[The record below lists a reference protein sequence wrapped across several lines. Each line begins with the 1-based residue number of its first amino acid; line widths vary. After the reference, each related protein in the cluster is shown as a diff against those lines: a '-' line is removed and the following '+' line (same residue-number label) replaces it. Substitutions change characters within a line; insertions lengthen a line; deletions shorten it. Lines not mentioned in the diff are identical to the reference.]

1 MKFYLDENIIYQF
14 SIPYSPSPSTKVYQ
28 VKKENE
34 ILFVGTISLVGKET
48 SVDIDVTDVL
58 RSLKMKDKLMS
69 TTPAQNNNSEVEFLQ
84 EEISVVLMWG
94 DAMPITQSRNIFF
107 IYRYPREIEGMNPDL
122 QVVGSFNTD
131 KLMLQGANYT
141 TNSLETVLTPR
152 YPFVATNKLG
162 FGAAFQVSDQSDIIS
177 MLFFGALSGTGD
189 ISFSVQPDKVNII
202 YTSLYQMFRNA
213 VIDTTKDKAYIG
225 TGEKYKIADIDMCP
239 AQYYV
244 QWIDR
249 YGTYQCQPFS
259 KIATFTNDYN
269 PTHMISYNKEKKP
282 IFKSVNSKWQLNS
295 DYIPE
300 NKLPY
305 YESLFVSPKVILY
318 DAKND
323 MSYNVVL
330 TDTQFVE
337 KTFANQQRR
346 FFNIQITVE
355 KANEQYILS

>member
-1 MKFYLDENIIYQF
+1 MYLDENIIYTF
-14 SIPYSPSPSTKVYQ
+14 SITPENTPSTKVYQ
-28 VKKENE
+28 VKKGTK
-34 ILFVGTISLVGKET
+34 ILFVGNISLTGKER

-69 TTPAQNNNSEVEFLQ
+69 TNPNPNNPSLVEFLQ
-84 EEISVVLMWG
+84 EEIAVLLVLNETNSL
-94 DAMPITQSRNIFF
+94 TQAKNIFF
-107 IYRYPREIEGMNPDL
+107 IYRYPRTIEGMNPVL
-122 QVVGSFNTD
+122 QEMGAFTTD

-141 TNSLETVLTPR
+141 NDALDMALTPR

-162 FGAAFQVSDQSDIIS
+162 WGVALQVAEQSDNILINYY
-177 MLFFGALSGTGD
+177 GALAGTGD
-189 ISFSVQPDKVNII
+189 IVFSVEPQYTNII
-202 YTSLYQMFRNA
+202 YTTLQQLFRNA

-225 TGEKYKIADIDMCP
+225 TDQNHIFAQIDMCP

-259 KIATFTNDYN
+259 KISTFSNDYST
-269 PTHMISYNKEKKP
+269 THMISYDKVKKP
-282 IFKSVNSKWQLNS
+282 IFKTVNSTWNLNS
-295 DYIPE
+295 EFIPE
-300 NKLPY
+300 DKLPY
-305 YESLFVSPKVILY
+305 YESLFVSDKVILY
-318 DAKND
+318 DSKND

-330 TDTQFVE
+330 TDTKFVE

-346 FFNIQITVE
+346 MFNLQITLE

>member
-1 MKFYLDENIIYQF
+1 MYLDENIIYTF
-14 SIPYSPSPSTKVYQ
+14 SITPENTPSTKVYQ
-28 VKKENE
+28 VKKGTK
-34 ILFVGTISLVGKET
+34 ILFVGNISLTGKER

-69 TTPAQNNNSEVEFLQ
+69 TTPNPNNPSLVEFLQ
-84 EEISVVLMWG
+84 EEISVVLVLNETNSL
-94 DAMPITQSRNIFF
+94 TQAKNIFF
-107 IYRYPREIEGMNPDL
+107 IYRYPRTIEGMNPTL
-122 QVVGSFNTD
+122 QAMGAFTTD

-141 TNSLETVLTPR
+141 NDALNMALTPR
-152 YPFVATNKLG
+152 YPFVATSKLG
-162 FGAAFQVSDQSDIIS
+162 WGVALQVSEQSDNILINYY
-177 MLFFGALSGTGD
+177 GALAGTGD
-189 ISFSVQPDKVNII
+189 IVFSVEPQYTNII
-202 YTSLYQMFRNA
+202 YTTLQQLFHNA

-225 TGEKYKIADIDMCP
+225 PDQNHIFTQIDMCP

-259 KIATFTNDYN
+259 KISTFSNDYST
-269 PTHMISYNKEKKP
+269 THMISYDKVKKP
-282 IFKSVNSKWQLNS
+282 IFKTVNSTWNLNS
-295 DYIPE
+295 DFITE
-300 NKLPY
+300 DKLPY

-318 DAKND
+318 DAQND

-330 TDTQFVE
+330 TDTKFVE

-346 FFNIQITVE
+346 MFNLQITVE

>member
-1 MKFYLDENIIYQF
+1 MYLDENIIYTF
-14 SIPYSPSPSTKVYQ
+14 SITPENTPSTKVYQ
-28 VKKENE
+28 VKKGTK
-34 ILFVGTISLVGKET
+34 ILFVGNISLTGKER

-69 TTPAQNNNSEVEFLQ
+69 TNPNPNNPALVEFLQ
-84 EEISVVLMWG
+84 EEIAVVLVLNETNSL
-94 DAMPITQSRNIFF
+94 TQAKNIFF
-107 IYRYPREIEGMNPDL
+107 IYRYPRTIEGMNPDL
-122 QVVGSFNTD
+122 QAIGAFTQD

-141 TNSLETVLTPR
+141 NDALKLSLTPR
-152 YPFVATNKLG
+152 YPFCATDKLG
-162 FGAAFQVSDQSDIIS
+162 WGVALQVSEQSDNILINYY
-177 MLFFGALSGTGD
+177 GALAGTGD
-189 ISFSVQPDKVNII
+189 IVFSVEPQYTNII
-202 YTSLYQMFRNA
+202 YTTLQQLFRNA

-225 TGEKYKIADIDMCP
+225 PDQNHIFAQIDMCP

-259 KIATFTNDYN
+259 KISTFSNDYST
-269 PTHMISYNKEKKP
+269 THMISYDKVKKP
-282 IFKSVNSKWQLNS
+282 IFKTVNSTWNLNS
-295 DYIPE
+295 DFITE
-300 NKLPY
+300 DKLPY

-318 DAKND
+318 DSNND

-330 TDTQFVE
+330 TDTKFVE

-346 FFNIQITVE
+346 MFNLQITLE

>member
-1 MKFYLDENIIYQF
+1 MYLDENIIYTF
-14 SIPYSPSPSTKVYQ
+14 SLTPSNTPSTKVYQ
-28 VKKENE
+28 VKKGTK
-34 ILFVGTISLVGKET
+34 ILFVGNISLTGTER

-69 TTPAQNNNSEVEFLQ
+69 TTPNPNNPSLVEFLQ
-84 EEISVVLMWG
+84 EEIAVVLIL
-94 DAMPITQSRNIFF
+94 DETNSLTQSKNIFF
-107 IYRYPREIEGMNPDL
+107 MYRYPRTIEGMNPVL
-122 QVVGSFNTD
+122 QEIGAFTTD

-141 TNSLETVLTPR
+141 NDALNMALTPR

-162 FGAAFQVSDQSDIIS
+162 WGVALQASQQSDSILINYY
-177 MLFFGALSGTGD
+177 GALAGTGD
-189 ISFSVQPDKVNII
+189 IVFSVEPQYPNII
-202 YTSLYQMFRNA
+202 YTSLQQLFRNA

-225 TGEKYKIADIDMCP
+225 PTQNHIFAQIDMCP

-259 KIATFTNDYN
+259 KISTFSNDYS
-269 PTHMISYNKEKKP
+269 TTTMITYDKVKKP
-282 IFKSVNSKWQLNS
+282 IFKTVNSTWNLNS
-295 DYIPE
+295 EYIPE
-300 NKLPY
+300 DKLPY
-305 YESLFVSPKVILY
+305 YESLFVSDKVILY

-330 TDTQFVE
+330 TDTKFVE

-346 FFNIQITVE
+346 MFNLQITLE

>member
-1 MKFYLDENIIYQF
+1 MYLDENIIYTF
-14 SIPYSPSPSTKVYQ
+14 SITPENTPSTKVYQ
-28 VKKENE
+28 VKKGTK
-34 ILFVGTISLVGKET
+34 ILFVGNISLTGKER

-58 RSLKMKDKLMS
+58 RSLKMKDKFMS
-69 TTPAQNNNSEVEFLQ
+69 TTPNPNNMAMVEFLQ
-84 EEISVVLMWG
+84 EEIAVVLVLNETNSL
-94 DAMPITQSRNIFF
+94 TQAKNIFF
-107 IYRYPREIEGMNPDL
+107 IYRYPRTIDGMNPVL
-122 QVVGSFNTD
+122 QEIGAFTQD

-141 TNSLETVLTPR
+141 DNALDIALTPR

-162 FGAAFQVSDQSDIIS
+162 WGVALQVAEQSDSILINYY
-177 MLFFGALSGTGD
+177 GALAGTGD
-189 ISFSVQPDKVNII
+189 IVFSVEPECTNII
-202 YTSLYQMFRNA
+202 YTTLQQMFRNA

-225 TGEKYKIADIDMCP
+225 PTHNHIFAQIDMCP

-259 KIATFTNDYN
+259 KISTFSNDYS
-269 PTHMISYNKEKKP
+269 TTTMVAYNKEKRP
-282 IFKSVNSKWQLNS
+282 IFKTVNSTWNLNS
-295 DYIPE
+295 EFIPE
-300 NKLPY
+300 DKLPY
-305 YESLFVSPKVILY
+305 YESLFVSDKVILY

-330 TDTQFVE
+330 TDTKFVE

-346 FFNIQITVE
+346 MFNLQITLE

>member
-1 MKFYLDENIIYQF
+1 MYLDENIIYTF
-14 SIPYSPSPSTKVYQ
+14 SLTPSNTPSTKVYQ
-28 VKKENE
+28 VKKGTK
-34 ILFVGTISLVGKET
+34 ILFVGNISLTGTER

-58 RSLKMKDKLMS
+58 CSLKMKDKFMS
-69 TTPAQNNNSEVEFLQ
+69 IHPNPNNYSLVEFLQ
-84 EEISVVLMWG
+84 EEISVVLIL
-94 DAMPITQSRNIFF
+94 DETNSLTQSKNIFF
-107 IYRYPREIEGMNPDL
+107 IYRYPRVIEGMNPVL
-122 QVVGSFNTD
+122 QEMGAFTSD
-131 KLMLQGANYT
+131 KLMLQGANYSD
-141 TNSLETVLTPR
+141 NALEIALTPR

-162 FGAAFQVSDQSDIIS
+162 WGVALQASQQSDSILINYY
-177 MLFFGALSGTGD
+177 GALAGTGD
-189 ISFSVQPDKVNII
+189 IVFSVEPECTNII
-202 YTSLYQMFRNA
+202 YTSLQQLFSNA

-225 TGEKYKIADIDMCP
+225 PDKNHIFSQFDMCP

-259 KIATFTNDYN
+259 KISTFSNDYST
-269 PTHMISYNKEKKP
+269 THMISYDKVKKP
-282 IFKSVNSKWQLNS
+282 IFNQVKSTWNLNS
-295 DYIPE
+295 EFIPE
-300 NKLPY
+300 DKLPY

-330 TDTQFVE
+330 TDTKFVE

-346 FFNIQITVE
+346 FFNLQITLE

>member
-1 MKFYLDENIIYQF
+1 MYLDENIIYTF
-14 SIPYSPSPSTKVYQ
+14 SLTPENTPSTKVYQ
-28 VKKENE
+28 VKKGTK
-34 ILFVGTISLVGKET
+34 ILFVGNISLTGTER

-69 TTPAQNNNSEVEFLQ
+69 TQPKPNNQPMVEFLQ
-84 EEISVVLMWG
+84 EEIAVVLVLNETNSL
-94 DAMPITQSRNIFF
+94 TQSKNIFF
-107 IYRYPREIEGMNPDL
+107 IYRYPRIIEGMNPTL
-122 QVVGSFNTD
+122 QVMGAFTQD

-141 TNSLETVLTPR
+141 DNALNMALTPR
-152 YPFVATNKLG
+152 YPFCATNKLG
-162 FGAAFQVSDQSDIIS
+162 WGVALQASEQSDTILINYY
-177 MLFFGALSGTGD
+177 GAFAGTGD
-189 ISFSVQPDKVNII
+189 IVFSVEPQYPNII
-202 YTSLYQMFRNA
+202 YTSLQQLFTNA

-225 TGEKYKIADIDMCP
+225 PDQNHIFAQIDMCP

-259 KIATFTNDYN
+259 KISTFSNDYST
-269 PTHMISYNKEKKP
+269 THMISYDKVKKP
-282 IFKSVNSKWQLNS
+282 IFNQVKSQWNLNS
-295 DYIPE
+295 EFITED
-300 NKLPY
+300 KLPY

-323 MSYNVVL
+323 ASYNVVL
-330 TDTQFVE
+330 TDTKFVE

-346 FFNIQITVE
+346 MFNLQITVE

>member
-1 MKFYLDENIIYQF
+1 MYLDENIIYTF
-14 SIPYSPSPSTKVYQ
+14 SLTPSNTPSTKVYQ
-28 VKKENE
+28 VKKGTK
-34 ILFVGTISLVGKET
+34 ILFVGNISLTGTER

-69 TTPAQNNNSEVEFLQ
+69 TNPNPNNPALVEFLQ
-84 EEISVVLMWG
+84 EEIAVVLIL
-94 DAMPITQSRNIFF
+94 DETNSLTQSKNIFF
-107 IYRYPREIEGMNPDL
+107 MYRYPRTIEGMNPVL
-122 QVVGSFNTD
+122 QEIGAFTAD

-141 TNSLETVLTPR
+141 DNALNIALTPR
-152 YPFVATNKLG
+152 YPFVATDKLG
-162 FGAAFQVSDQSDIIS
+162 WGVALQASQQSDSILINYY
-177 MLFFGALSGTGD
+177 GALAGTGD
-189 ISFSVQPDKVNII
+189 IVFSVEPQYTNII
-202 YTSLYQMFRNA
+202 YTSLQQLFRNA

-225 TGEKYKIADIDMCP
+225 PDQNHIFTQIDMCP

-259 KIATFTNDYN
+259 KISTFSNDYS
-269 PTHMISYNKEKKP
+269 TTLMISYDKVKKP
-282 IFKSVNSKWQLNS
+282 IFKEVKSTWNLNS
-295 DYIPE
+295 EYIPE
-300 NKLPY
+300 DKLPY
-305 YESLFVSPKVILY
+305 YESLFVSDKVILY

-330 TDTQFVE
+330 TDTKFVE

-346 FFNIQITVE
+346 MFNLQITVE

>member
-1 MKFYLDENIIYQF
+1 MYLDENIIYTF
-14 SIPYSPSPSTKVYQ
+14 SLTPSNTPSTKVYQ
-28 VKKENE
+28 VKKGTK
-34 ILFVGTISLVGKET
+34 ILFVGNISLTGTER

-69 TTPAQNNNSEVEFLQ
+69 TNPNPNNPALVEFLQ
-84 EEISVVLMWG
+84 EEIAVVLIL
-94 DAMPITQSRNIFF
+94 DETNSLTQSKNIFF
-107 IYRYPREIEGMNPDL
+107 MYRYPRTIEGMNPVL
-122 QVVGSFNTD
+122 QEIGAFTAD

-141 TNSLETVLTPR
+141 DNALNIALTPR
-152 YPFVATNKLG
+152 YPFVATDKLG
-162 FGAAFQVSDQSDIIS
+162 WGVALQASQQSDSILINYY
-177 MLFFGALSGTGD
+177 GALAGTGD
-189 ISFSVQPDKVNII
+189 IVFSVEPQYTNII
-202 YTSLYQMFRNA
+202 YTSLQQLFRNA

-225 TGEKYKIADIDMCP
+225 PDQNHIFTQIDMCP

-259 KIATFTNDYN
+259 KIYTFSNDYS
-269 PTHMISYNKEKKP
+269 TTLMISYDKVKKP
-282 IFKSVNSKWQLNS
+282 IFKEVKSTWNLNS
-295 DYIPE
+295 EYIPE
-300 NKLPY
+300 DKLPY
-305 YESLFVSPKVILY
+305 YESLFVSDKVILY

-330 TDTQFVE
+330 TDTKFVE

-346 FFNIQITVE
+346 MFNLQITVE

>member
-1 MKFYLDENIIYQF
+1 MYLDENIIYTF
-14 SIPYSPSPSTKVYQ
+14 SITPENTPSTKVYQ
-28 VKKENE
+28 VKKGTK
-34 ILFVGTISLVGKET
+34 ILFVGNISLTGKER

-69 TTPAQNNNSEVEFLQ
+69 TNPNPNNPSLVEFLQ
-84 EEISVVLMWG
+84 EEIAVVLIMNETTSL
-94 DAMPITQSRNIFF
+94 TQSKNIFF
-107 IYRYPREIEGMNPDL
+107 MYRYPRTIEGMNPVL
-122 QVVGSFNTD
+122 QEMGAFTTD

-141 TNSLETVLTPR
+141 NDALHMALTPR
-152 YPFVATNKLG
+152 YPFVATSKLG
-162 FGAAFQVSDQSDIIS
+162 WGVALQVAEQSDSILINYY
-177 MLFFGALSGTGD
+177 GALAGTGD
-189 ISFSVQPDKVNII
+189 IVFSVEPQYTNII
-202 YTSLYQMFRNA
+202 YTTLQQLFRNA

-225 TGEKYKIADIDMCP
+225 PTQNHIFAQIDICP

-259 KIATFTNDYN
+259 KISTFSNDYS
-269 PTHMISYNKEKKP
+269 TTTMMTYDKVKKP
-282 IFKSVNSKWQLNS
+282 IFKTVNSTWNLNS
-295 DYIPE
+295 EFIPE
-300 NKLPY
+300 DKLPY

-323 MSYNVVL
+323 ASYNVVL
-330 TDTQFVE
+330 TDTKFVE

-346 FFNIQITVE
+346 MFNLQITVE